1 MCLEIGSRS
10 FVLRVLESSDST
22 SWYLAFASGTREK
35 MAETAVVLL
44 NQDIGLEKAVN
55 WRAPGALE
63 GI

>member
-1 MCLEIGSRS
+1 
-10 FVLRVLESSDST
+10 
-22 SWYLAFASGTREK
+22 